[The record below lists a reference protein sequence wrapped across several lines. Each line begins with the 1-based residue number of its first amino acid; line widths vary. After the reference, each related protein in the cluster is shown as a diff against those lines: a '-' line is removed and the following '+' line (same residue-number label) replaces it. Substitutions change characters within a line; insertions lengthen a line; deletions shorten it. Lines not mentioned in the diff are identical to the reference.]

1 MRIALLPFFLLI
13 AQPAATLAQGLGCT
27 GTSGGHLGREAICAG
42 VSARLG
48 STGQPLQLEVLR
60 DEPKALS
67 ARLTWPGQ
75 RGPRVDVTSAER
87 PLDARAIRRLADG
100 LLRSTDLP

>member
-1 MRIALLPFFLLI
+1 MRIALLPLFLLTFL
-13 AQPAATLAQGLGCT
+13 PAATLAQGMGCT
-27 GTSGGHLGREAICAG
+27 GTSGGHLGRDAICAG

-48 STGQPLQLEVLR
+48 TPSQPLQLEVLR

-67 ARLTWPGQ
+67 ARLSWQGQ

-87 PLDARAIRRLADG
+87 PLDARAIRRLAEG
-100 LLRSTDLP
+100 LLRTTDLP